1 MQIQHMTR
9 NAVIA
14 SMYMV
19 LTLVPPFNGL
29 SYFAIQ
35 FRISEALLILVW
47 FRKDYA
53 IGLIIGTFIANLF
66 GPIGGGF
73 AFIDAI
79 VGSLVTYV
87 ALTIMIHVKSK
98 WMGLLA
104 PVFLNGF
111 YLAWFLPIAIP
122 ELTLSFEIAILTG
135 ITVSMGE
142 AAVVYGLGLPLYA
155 FLTKQPRLLKLLKV
169 GE

>member
-1 MQIQHMTR
+1 MNIQRMTR

-14 SMYMV
+14 SLYIV
-19 LTLVPPFNGL
+19 LTLVPPLNAL

-73 AFIDAI
+73 AFIDAVI
-79 VGSLVTYV
+79 GSLITYL
-87 ALTIMIHVKSK
+87 ALTVMILVKHK
-98 WMGLLA
+98 GIGLLA
-104 PVFLNGF
+104 PVVLNGI
-111 YLAWFLPIAIP
+111 YLALFLPIAIP
-122 ELTLSFEIAILTG
+122 ALTLSFEIAMVTG
-135 ITVSMGE
+135 FTVALGE
-142 AAVVYGLGLPLYA
+142 AAVVYLLGIPLYY
-155 FLTKQPRLLKLLKV
+155 FLKKQPRMLTLLKV